1 VYYSLAGAEMMFRIE
16 TRTDEPSTV
25 TYALAGRA
33 TQEHLPELTQL
44 LATERARGRQV
55 TLDLEGL
62 VLADREFVRFLA
74 RGDGSKVALTHCPAY
89 VLSWIRCEGCEE
101 ERKTS

>member
-1 VYYSLAGAEMMFRIE
+1 MMLRIE
-16 TRTDEPSTV
+16 TRTDEPTEV

-33 TQEHLPELTQL
+33 TQEHLPELTEL
-44 LATERARGRQV
+44 LAAERARGRRV

-62 VLADREFVRFLA
+62 ILADRDFVRFLA
-74 RGDGSKVALTHCPAY
+74 CGEGSRAELAHCPAY
-89 VLSWIRCEGCEE
+89 VLSWIRCEGE

>member
-1 VYYSLAGAEMMFRIE
+1 MLRIE
-16 TRTDEPSTV
+16 TRTDKPTEV

-44 LATERARGRQV
+44 LAAERVRGRQV

-62 VLADREFVRFLA
+62 VLADRDFVRFLA
-74 RGDGSKVALTHCPAY
+74 RGEGSKVELVHCPAY
-89 VLSWIRCEGCEE
+89 VLSWIRCEGE
-101 ERKTS
+101 ERKPS

>member
-1 VYYSLAGAEMMFRIE
+1 MMLRIE
-16 TRTDEPSTV
+16 TRTDTTTTV

-33 TQEHLPELTQL
+33 TQEHLPELVEL

-74 RGDGSKVALTHCPAY
+74 CGEGSRATLAHCPAY
-89 VLSWIRCEGCEE
+89 VLSWIRCEGEE
-101 ERKTS
+101 ERKPS